1 LIYNKYREAAAVTQ
15 FFIVFLAFVVSPP
28 WADRHCFLFQLKG
41 KGSAL
46 SRGKSG
52 MISILIDDL
61 YFYPDTS
68 DFISLNIVLDAF
80 ALPVKTNI
88 LCEESLRYYLKES
101 AFNLFFVFTFI
112 KMR

>member
-1 LIYNKYREAAAVTQ
+1 LDYTERIKSGFTTNTGKPRL
-15 FFIVFLAFVVSPP
+15 F
-28 WADRHCFLFQLKG
+28 CFLFQLKG

-88 LCEESLRYYLKES
+88 S
-101 AFNLFFVFTFI
+101 ARKV
-112 KMR
+112 